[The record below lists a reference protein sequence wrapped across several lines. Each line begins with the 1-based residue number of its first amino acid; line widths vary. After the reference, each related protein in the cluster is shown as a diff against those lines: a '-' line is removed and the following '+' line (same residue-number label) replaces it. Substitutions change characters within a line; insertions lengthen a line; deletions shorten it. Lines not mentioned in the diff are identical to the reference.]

1 MSPMSPMIRRLV
13 ALVPALLILGCFSA
27 EPETVQFFE
36 GQFQALKPASWS
48 MQSDLN
54 DVADLQMGN
63 RFKDVYCT
71 VLTEAKVDFADDVTV
86 ETFSDLTRAM
96 LVESLS
102 DPTETGPTT
111 MEYSGQPAVLYE
123 LVGSIDNTRIKYW
136 HVSIESPTHF
146 HQVVLWSLP
155 SKFDANKAD
164 FEAVLGSI
172 RAVDG
177 G

>member
-1 MSPMSPMIRRLV
+1 MRSAFRRLA
-13 ALVPALLILGCFSA
+13 ALVPVFLILGCFSA
-27 EPETVQFFE
+27 EPETIQFFE

-48 MQSDLN
+48 MQSNLN

-71 VLTEAKVDFADDVTV
+71 VLTEAKVDFADDLSV
-86 ETFSDLTRAM
+86 ETFSDLTRKM
-96 LVESLS
+96 LTESLS
-102 DPTETGPTT
+102 DLTETGPK
-111 MEYSGQPAVLYE
+111 MLEYSGQPAVLYE

-155 SKFDANKAD
+155 SKFDANKTD
-164 FEAVLGSI
+164 FEAVLHSI

>member
-1 MSPMSPMIRRLV
+1 MRSAFRRLAALIP
-13 ALVPALLILGCFSA
+13 ALVILGCFST

-48 MQSDLN
+48 MQSNLN

-71 VLTEAKVDFADDVTV
+71 VLTEAKVDFADDLSV
-86 ETFSDLTRAM
+86 ETFSDLTRKM
-96 LVESLS
+96 LTESLS
-102 DPTETGPTT
+102 DLTETGPK
-111 MEYSGQPAVLYE
+111 MLEYSGQPAVLYE

-164 FEAVLGSI
+164 FEAVLHSI
-172 RAVDG
+172 RVVNG